1 MGGQGTPLIDAAK
14 VSIECEVDGNY
25 ELEKFDHFICKIL
38 ATYADE
44 GILNE
49 NGKISY
55 HVFKPVLFEFQTYS
69 YFVTGDKVGD
79 CRKMNQ

>member
-1 MGGQGTPLIDAAK
+1 M
-14 VSIECEVDGNY
+14 

-79 CRKMNQ
+79 CRKMNK